1 MAEKDFRVRK
11 GLVVD
16 GTAAA
21 TSVAVTTGNVV
32 LTAGTL
38 GLTDGILLSTVS
50 GTPNVSLISS
60 QPTDGN
66 IKIAPNGAG
75 DIVFD
80 TDNLDVSADSMKI
93 SIKNNVAAGL
103 DITEAGNSYL
113 KFITTNSS
121 EQIVFGKNSTFAS
134 TTIANLGTVSAATS
148 ITSTAFV
155 GALDGEVGGTTPAAG
170 SFISLDVGDGV
181 ITNVGDID
189 ADSISIADAA
199 SGLNIDFSGANTTT
213 AKMTLGDNLA
223 DALNITEASNSY
235 MKFITTNSSEQIVFG
250 QNSTFASTTIA
261 SLGTVSAATSITST
275 AFVGPID
282 GVVGGNTPAAGSF
295 TTLGASSTS
304 ALVGAVTIGDS
315 STHGSITSAAGKYIT
330 IAPGDATGTDTN
342 GGRTIIQGGAG
353 TGEGDGGYVT
363 FELAPPGAISGAG
376 SNPHVTA
383 LTLNALVN
391 GANPTA
397 AFTGVTTAPT
407 FATSNTTTG
416 ITVSGST
423 ISTDG
428 SQTNIHLTLDPQGT
442 GEIDAQAALDMNDLN
457 IKHVDTMY
465 VLNVDAN
472 QVGAGTTDVIN
483 IGRTDNVTIGG
494 TALADNNIALQ
505 VNGGANAALHSNTGA
520 GSAGADA
527 DYTEVRLHIGVTET
541 EMSDLTHPK
550 ELVALVLQNSNSGT
564 NNSAGAKGIIFDVPT
579 GSPGTNSDGSTWG
592 IGTTQGDIRRF
603 VIGVA
608 GTKQGW
614 DNSTKGTTNSP
625 LNDTRAADSQP
636 LYVMDEGG
644 NHYVQIGTHIGG
656 AATAGTF
663 NFIEGNSHATA
674 PKTKIQI
681 TGEGAIRFYE
691 TGDSEDAYIAIQ
703 APANLTGTTTN
714 YTLTLPV
721 DDGASGEVLQT
732 NGSGVLSWAAAAS
745 GGIALTDLSVGAEAT
760 AAGDGG
766 ISYASGTGVFTYT
779 PPLIG
784 VTAINN
790 ATANELVTV
799 ASSTTQLDAEADLTF
814 DGTILTVGSAT
825 DADHQLRLLTM
836 LNGDAALKVSH
847 VTDATDTIAFTTE
860 SIEAT
865 LTSSSSGNSGA
876 HQQFIGLK
884 SDVNIAANH
893 ASGTKTATGLLVDV
907 DGVTAGTTT
916 GYGLDVSVDSFD
928 DNYAAVFRSGSVG
941 IGALPDTSTLLE
953 ITTPDAAGETLFLTS
968 TQTPG
973 ASSNTSGPVLRLNAK
988 RDGSEAG
995 KNNDDLGFIEWYG
1008 QDSAGNNQAFG
1019 MIKTRVTSIA
1029 TGSETGSL
1037 QFNVATSTSGA
1048 LEKVMSI
1055 NGGIAAAT
1063 STVIIHGHLQV
1074 DGTSTTINSTEL
1086 LVDDLNITVASGA
1099 LDSSAANGAGLYVDG
1114 AAASITYTHTGTKWN
1129 MNKPLDVTGA
1139 VTATT
1144 SFIIGSADLNE
1155 TDLEK
1160 LDGIIDGTVA
1170 ANKAVVVD
1178 GSKDIGDFRNLT
1190 AVAVITDT
1198 VKTDYSHIVSTQVAS
1213 GTIAVAGT
1221 ATIATIDSTV
1231 YRGAE
1236 VVTTVY
1242 NTTDNT
1248 TDLFKTVVMWDG
1260 HDTTLNDAGAAC
1272 HYTNY
1277 AVLSSGD
1284 VASGDISAV
1293 KSSANILVKFTATG
1307 GSNAGNDTYIIRSQ
1321 QTLLV
1326 I

>member
-50 GTPNVSLISS
+50 GTPNVSVISS

-155 GALDGEVGGTTPAAG
+155 GALDGIIGGTTPAAG
-170 SFISLDVGDGV
+170 SFTSLDVGDGT

-199 SGLNIDFSGANTTT
+199 IGLNIDFSGANTTT

-223 DALNITEASNSY
+223 DALNITESTNSY

-304 ALVGAVTIGDS
+304 TLVGTVTIGDG
-315 STHGSITSAAGKYIT
+315 STNGVIATPAGKYLSLL
-330 IAPGDATGTDTN
+330 PGDATGTDTN
-342 GGRTIIQGGAG
+342 GGRVVIQGGAG
-353 TGEGDGGYVT
+353 TGTGAGGYVK
-363 FELAPPGAISGAG
+363 FELAPPAAGTGSG
-376 SNPHVTA
+376 SNAHVEA
-383 LTLNALVN
+383 LTLQATVN

-397 AFTGVTTAPT
+397 TFTGVTTAPT

-428 SQTNIHLTLDPQGT
+428 SQTNIHLTLDPQGS

-457 IKHVDTMY
+457 IKHVDTMFIKHI
-465 VLNVDAN
+465 DAN
-472 QVGAGTTDVIN
+472 QVGGTGTTDVIH
-483 IGRTDNVTIGG
+483 IGRTDNVVIGG

-520 GSAGADA
+520 GSSGGDA
-527 DYTEVRLHIGVTET
+527 DYTEVRLHIGVTES
-541 EMSDLTHPK
+541 EMADLTHPK

-564 NNSAGAKGIIFDVPT
+564 NSHQGSKGIIFDVPT
-579 GSPGTNSDGSTWG
+579 GTPGGDAAGSTWG
-592 IGTTQGDIRRF
+592 IGTTQDDMKRF
-603 VIGVA
+603 VIGFA
-608 GTKQGW
+608 GSKQGW

-625 LNDTRAADSQP
+625 LNDLRAADSQP

-656 AATAGTF
+656 AAAAGTF
-663 NFIEGNSHATA
+663 NFIEGNSSATA

-691 TGDSEDAYIAIQ
+691 TGESEDNYIAIQ
-703 APANLTGTTTN
+703 APADLTGTGN

-721 DDGASGEVLQT
+721 DDGANGEVLQT
-732 NGSGVLSWAAAAS
+732 NGSGVLSWSAAAS
-745 GGIALTDLSVGAEAT
+745 GGIALTDLSVGTEAT

-784 VTAINN
+784 VTALNN

-799 ASSTTQLDAEADLTF
+799 GATTTQLDAEADLTF
-814 DGTILTVGSAT
+814 DGTIFTVGSAT
-825 DADHQLRLLTM
+825 DADHQLRLHTM

-847 VTDATDTIAFTTE
+847 VSDATDAIAFTTE

-865 LTSSSSGNSGA
+865 LTSNSTGNDGA
-876 HQQFIGLK
+876 HQQFVGLK
-884 SDVNIAANH
+884 SDVNVAQNH

-907 DGVTAGTTT
+907 DGVTTGTTT

-953 ITTPDAAGETLFLTS
+953 ITTSDTAGEALFLTS
-968 TQTPG
+968 TH
-973 ASSNTSGPVLRLNAK
+973 SSAGGNTIGPVLRFNAK
-988 RDGSEAG
+988 RVGSEAG
-995 KNNDDLGFIEWYG
+995 VNNDDLGSLEWYG

-1019 MIKTRVTSIA
+1019 FIKTRVTSIA

-1037 QFNVATSTSGA
+1037 QFAVATSTSGGI
-1048 LEKVMSI
+1048 ENVMSI
-1055 NGGIAAAT
+1055 NGGVSAAT
-1063 STVIIHGHLQV
+1063 STVQIHGHLQV
-1074 DGTSTTINSTEL
+1074 DGTTTTINSTEL
-1086 LVDDLNITVASGA
+1086 IVDDKNITIASGA
-1099 LDSSAANGAGLYVDG
+1099 ADSAAADGAGITVDG
-1114 AAASITYTHTGTKWN
+1114 AAASITYTDTGTKWN
-1129 MNKPLDVTGA
+1129 MNKPLSVTGA
-1139 VTATT
+1139 VTAST
-1144 SFIIGSADLNE
+1144 SFVIGSADLNE

-1160 LDGIIDGTVA
+1160 LDGITNGTVA

-1178 GSKDIGDFRNLT
+1178 GNKDIGDFRNLT

-1236 VVTTVY
+1236 ILTTVY
-1242 NTTDNT
+1242 NDTDNT

-1260 HDTTLNDAGAAC
+1260 HDTSLDNVGAAC